1 MTGSAQPTRRALRV
15 VRSGPVLRAR
25 WITLPVIVAL
35 LILSACAPSAQ
46 RALGSASP
54 SPFPSFTPSPTV
66 SATPTPTVAANP
78 QCPSP
83 PAGGGGGGDDKGGGG
98 NGSDLSG
105 PDAPPQIHLASLT
118 GGKVAAAPIDK
129 SKPTV
134 TLCFAFSSDRTE
146 ATGREQ
152 VTFTPDLKVCELV
165 FRLWPNKPGSKG
177 AKLSITKASVAQK
190 DIKPTFKAAGAA
202 AGTAGTLASLRLPAC
217 VPAGTEVTTSLEF
230 TLDLARGTPER
241 VGYDQKVDVAWAGS
255 AYPLLAW
262 VPGKGWATEPAV
274 TLYGETATSTAY
286 NLTELLVVTNTGDT
300 VMGEGTEGKVEPG
313 PNGTE
318 THAFSAPSVR
328 DVAVTVGSFARV
340 NTEVDGVKVHLAIP
354 SAGAKATSQQW
365 SSAIAQGMRALTAEL
380 GTFPY
385 AEIWLSVVPDVGGG
399 IEFPS
404 SVLYG
409 DAPPED
415 LLPLVTHELAHQWFY
430 ALVGND
436 QATSPWL
443 DEGYASYATA
453 VALGVQKHY
462 TSYAVPARVKNKVG
476 ESMSWYSALAN
487 PDLYTAGVY
496 SQGAKMLLE
505 ARAAAGDTKFAA
517 LTKAYIKADADKI
530 ATPAAVKRAYASS
543 SAAIKVMQRYGAIS

>member
-15 VRSGPVLRAR
+15 VRAGLVHRAHL
-25 WITLPVIVAL
+25 ITLPAIAAL

-54 SPFPSFTPSPTV
+54 SPFPSFTPSPTA
-66 SATPTPTVAANP
+66 SATPTPTAAANP

-105 PDAPPQIHLASLT
+105 PDAPPQIDPASLT

-365 SSAIAQGMRALTAEL
+365 SSAIAQGIRALTAEL

-404 SVLYG
+404 SVLYV
-409 DAPPED
+409 DTPPED

-453 VALGVQKHY
+453 VALGDEKHY

-476 ESMSWYSALAN
+476 ESMSWYSALGN

-505 ARAAAGDTKFAA
+505 ARAAAGDTKFTA
-517 LTKAYIKADADKI
+517 LTKAYIRADANKI

>member
-15 VRSGPVLRAR
+15 VRAGLVHRAHL
-25 WITLPVIVAL
+25 ITLPAIAAL

-54 SPFPSFTPSPTV
+54 SPFPSFTPSPTA
-66 SATPTPTVAANP
+66 SATPTPTAAANP

-105 PDAPPQIHLASLT
+105 PDAPPQIDPASLT

-262 VPGKGWATEPAV
+262 VPGKGWATEPTV

-365 SSAIAQGMRALTAEL
+365 SSAIAQGIRALTAEL

-409 DAPPED
+409 DTPPED

-453 VALGVQKHY
+453 VALGDEKHY

-476 ESMSWYSALAN
+476 ESMSWYSALGN

-505 ARAAAGDTKFAA
+505 ARAAAGDTKFTA
-517 LTKAYIKADADKI
+517 LTKAYIRADANKI